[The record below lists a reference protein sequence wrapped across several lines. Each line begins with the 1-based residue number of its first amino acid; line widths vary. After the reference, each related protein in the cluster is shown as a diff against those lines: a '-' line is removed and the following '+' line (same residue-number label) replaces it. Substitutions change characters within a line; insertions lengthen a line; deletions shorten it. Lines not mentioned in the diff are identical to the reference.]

1 MMPEQQKT
9 KPARLPMSLEKKLPL
24 MMSAV
29 LLIILAVGVTLAYRE
44 VSSAA
49 ENLAQQRMKQVATQL
64 SDLIAAGPA
73 RITRILGPV
82 ATSPAVIAAL
92 REQTPSRATLTE
104 ANAVLSKIET
114 PGDSGVGT
122 AVIDNSGRVVISTRT
137 PDMGPKWIEGV
148 VEDLSTPAA
157 KSITTSQ
164 FYLSNGRTYYSTIL
178 PIFADGVRLGTVTQ
192 HRRLNA
198 SAQTEKDIAG
208 LTGQDV
214 GILLHNSDGSQW
226 VTLGGK
232 SVPPPAQEET
242 IRGMRTYV
250 HEAARFKDRVLLA
263 EAPVK
268 GMPWVVA
275 LELPLSTIV
284 AGPRE
289 MLKQFL
295 VFSFALL
302 LVGALA
308 MWVIGRRMTAPLATL
323 TRAAEAIAAGDYSQR
338 VDSEGD
344 REIAQLA
351 ETFNRMARG
360 TARAHRDLEDRFREA
375 RSLAE
380 ELEHANSRLRATSQA
395 AEEAQVAAETANA
408 AKSSFLA
415 AMSHELRT
423 PLNAIA
429 GYVQLIQM
437 GLRGP
442 VTPEQQADLHRIKRS
457 HAYLLGLIEDVLNF
471 AKLDAHQ
478 MEFHARHVTVEEI
491 MRDAETLLAPQMK
504 ASGIK
509 YSYEECDSG
518 LAVCADPDKTQ
529 QILVNLLTNA
539 VKFTRPPGSVA
550 VSCDFDDENVQIRVS
565 DTGIGIKEDDIDRV
579 FEPFVQLGRGLS
591 QPGEGVGLGLTISR
605 DFARRMGGDL
615 TVKSTPGEGSEFTL
629 SLPRSTSPDDEPGVI
644 QSNEAAA
651 SV

>member
-1 MMPEQQKT
+1 
-9 KPARLPMSLEKKLPL
+9 MSLEKKLPL

-29 LLIILAVGVTLAYRE
+29 LLVILAVGVTLAYQE
-44 VSSAA
+44 VSGAA
-49 ENLAQQRMKQVATQL
+49 EDLARQRIRQVASQL
-64 SDLIAAGPA
+64 SDLVAAGQPRTA
-73 RITRILGPV
+73 RILGSV
-82 ATSPAVIAAL
+82 ATDPSVIAVL
-92 REQTPSRATLTE
+92 HEQSPGPETLAQ
-104 ANAVLSKIET
+104 ANAALAKVIT
-114 PGDSGVGT
+114 PGDSGVGN
-122 AVIDNSGRVVISTRT
+122 AVIDSRGRVVISSRT
-137 PDMGPKWIEGV
+137 SDMGPQWSEGV
-148 VEDLSTPAA
+148 VEDLSTPA
-157 KSITTSQ
+157 SQEVITSP

-178 PIFADGVRLGTVTQ
+178 PVTSGGVRIGTVAQ

-198 SAQTEKDIAG
+198 SAQTERDIAG

-214 GILLHNSDGSQW
+214 GILLHNADGSHW

-232 SVPPPAQEET
+232 SVPAPTRAET
-242 IRGMRTYV
+242 VHGMRTYV
-250 HEAARFKDRVLLA
+250 HIAARFKSRVLLA
-263 EAPVK
+263 EEAVK

-275 LELPLSTIV
+275 LEFPLSAIV
-284 AGPRE
+284 AGPRQ
-289 MLKQFL
+289 MLHQFL
-295 VFSFALL
+295 IFSFALL

-308 MWVIGRRMTAPLATL
+308 MWLIGRRMTAPLGTL

-338 VDSEGD
+338 VESQGD
-344 REIAQLA
+344 REVAQLA
-351 ETFNRMARG
+351 ETFNKMARG

-380 ELEHANSRLRATSQA
+380 ELEHANSRLRATSEA
-395 AEEAQVAAETANA
+395 AENAQVAAETANA

-429 GYVQLIQM
+429 GYVQLIEM

-478 MEFHARHVTVEEI
+478 MEFHARHVTVDEI
-491 MRDAETLLAPQMK
+491 MRDTETLLAPQIK
-504 ASGIK
+504 ASDIN
-509 YSYEECDSG
+509 YSYEKCDSG

-539 VKFTRPPGSVA
+539 MKFTKPSGKVSVA
-550 VSCDFDDENVQIRVS
+550 CEFDDASVNIHVS
-565 DTGIGIKEDDIDRV
+565 DTGVGIKQEDAEKV

-615 TVKSTPGEGSEFTL
+615 TVQSTHGEGSEFTL
-629 SLPRSTSPDDEPGVI
+629 RLPRSTSPDDEAGGIRSEETTPT
-644 QSNEAAA
+644 A
-651 SV
+651 

>member
-1 MMPEQQKT
+1 
-9 KPARLPMSLEKKLPL
+9 MSLEKKLPL

-49 ENLAQQRMKQVATQL
+49 ENLAQQRVKQVAAQL
-64 SDLIAAGPA
+64 SDFIAAGPPRIA
-73 RITRILGPV
+73 RVLGPV
-82 ATSPAVIAAL
+82 ATNPAVVTVL
-92 REQTPSRATLTE
+92 RGQTPSRAALAE
-104 ANAVLSKIET
+104 ANAALAKVLT
-114 PGDSGVGT
+114 PGDSGAGT
-122 AVIDNSGRVVISTRT
+122 AVVDTRGRVVISSRT
-137 PDMGPKWIEGV
+137 SDMGPKWIEGV
-148 VEDLSTPAA
+148 TEDLAIPAA
-157 KSITTSQ
+157 KGITTSP

-178 PIFADGVRLGTVTQ
+178 PVLADGVRIGTVAQ

-208 LTGQDV
+208 LTGQEV
-214 GILLHNSDGSQW
+214 GILLHNADGSHW

-232 SVPPPAQEET
+232 LVPAPTRPET
-242 IRGMRTYV
+242 VRGMRTYI

-284 AGPRE
+284 AAPRAL
-289 MLKQFL
+289 LKQFL

-302 LVGALA
+302 LIGALA
-308 MWVIGRRMTAPLATL
+308 MWVIGRRVTAPLATL
-323 TRAAEAIAAGDYSQR
+323 TKAAEAIAAGDYSQR

-395 AEEAQVAAETANA
+395 AGEAQVAAETANA

-478 MEFHARHVTVEEI
+478 MEFHTRHVTVEEI

-504 ASGIK
+504 TSGIK
-509 YSYEECDSG
+509 YAYDECDTG

-539 VKFTRPPGSVA
+539 VKFTKPPGGVTVA
-550 VSCDFDDENVQIRVS
+550 CDFDDENVNIRVS
-565 DTGIGIKEDDIDRV
+565 DTGIGIKEEDVERV
-579 FEPFVQLGRGLS
+579 FEPFVQIGRGLS

-615 TVKSTPGEGSEFTL
+615 TVKSAPGEGSAFTL
-629 SLPRSTSPDDEPGVI
+629 TLPRSTSPGDDEGGI
-644 QSNEAAA
+644 ESKETSAA
-651 SV
+651 V

>member
-1 MMPEQQKT
+1 MTPNQQKA
-9 KPARLPMSLEKKLPL
+9 KPVRLPMSLEKKLPL

-49 ENLAQQRMKQVATQL
+49 EDLAQQRVRQVSTQL
-64 SDLIAAGPA
+64 SDLVAAGQPRNA
-73 RITRILGPV
+73 RILGAV
-82 ATSPAVIAAL
+82 ASDPSVVAVLRGTSPAPKSLV
-92 REQTPSRATLTE
+92 E
-104 ANAVLSKIET
+104 ANAALARTLT
-114 PGDSGVGT
+114 PGDSGLGT
-122 AVIDNSGRVVISTRT
+122 AVIDAKGRIVLSSRT
-137 PDMGPKWIEGV
+137 SDMGPKWVEGV
-148 VEDLSTPAA
+148 VEDLATPLS
-157 KSITTSQ
+157 KGVVTSP
-164 FYLSNGRTYYSTIL
+164 FYLSNGRTYYSTTL
-178 PIFADGVRLGTVTQ
+178 PVLGDGVRLGSVTQ

-198 SAQTEKDIAG
+198 SAQTEKGIAG

-214 GILLHNSDGSQW
+214 GILLHNADGSQW

-232 SVPPPAQEET
+232 PVPAPVREET
-242 IRGMRTYV
+242 IHGMHTYV
-250 HEAARFKDRVLLA
+250 HDAARFKDRVLLA

-275 LELPLSTIV
+275 LELPLSAIV
-284 AGPRE
+284 AGPRQ

-295 VFSFALL
+295 VVSFALL
-302 LVGALA
+302 LIGALA
-308 MWVIGRRMTAPLATL
+308 MWLIGRRLTAPLATL
-323 TRAAEAIAAGDYSQR
+323 TKAAEAIAAGDYSQR
-338 VDSEGD
+338 VESEGV

-380 ELEHANSRLRATSQA
+380 ELEHVNSRLRATSEA
-395 AEEAQVAAETANA
+395 AGNAQVAAETANA

-423 PLNAIA
+423 PLNAIS

-442 VTPEQQADLHRIKRS
+442 VTPEQQADLNRIKRS

-478 MEFHARHVTVEEI
+478 MEFHTRHVTVEEI

-504 ASGIK
+504 ASGIT
-509 YSYEECDSG
+509 YAYEECESG

-539 VKFTRPPGSVA
+539 VKFTKPPGRVT
-550 VSCDFDDENVQIRVS
+550 VSCGFDGENVHIHVS
-565 DTGIGIKEDDIDRV
+565 DTGVGIKSEDVDRV

-615 TVKSTPGEGSEFTL
+615 TVTSAPGQGSEFTL
-629 SLPRSTSPDDEPGVI
+629 RLPRDTAPDDEVGGVH
-644 QSNEAAA
+644 SKEATTP
-651 SV
+651 V

>member
-1 MMPEQQKT
+1 MTPEQQET
-9 KPARLPMSLEKKLPL
+9 NPARLPMSLEKKLPL

-49 ENLAQQRMKQVATQL
+49 ENLAQQRVKQVSTQL
-64 SDLIAAGPA
+64 SDLIAAGPP
-73 RITRILGPV
+73 RISRILGPV
-82 ATSPAVIAAL
+82 ASDPAVIAVL
-92 REQTPSRATLTE
+92 RETAPSRETLAK
-104 ANAVLSKIET
+104 ANAALAKVLL

-122 AVIDNSGRVVISTRT
+122 AVIDTKGRVVLSTRT
-137 PDMGPKWIEGV
+137 SDMGPKWAEGV
-148 VEDLSTPAA
+148 VEDLAIPAS
-157 KSITTSQ
+157 KGITTSPLYQ
-164 FYLSNGRTYYSTIL
+164 SGGRIFYSTIL
-178 PIFADGVRLGTVTQ
+178 PVMSDGVRLGTITQ

-198 SAQTEKDIAG
+198 SAQTERDIAG

-214 GILLHNSDGSQW
+214 GILLHNADGSEW

-232 SVPPPAQEET
+232 PVPAPARAET

-250 HEAARFKDRVLLA
+250 HEAARFKDRVLLD
-263 EAPVK
+263 ESSVK

-295 VFSFALL
+295 MFSLALL
-302 LVGALA
+302 LIGALA
-308 MWVIGRRMTAPLATL
+308 MWFIGRQMTAPLATL
-323 TRAAEAIAAGDYSQR
+323 TKAAEAIAAGDYSQR
-338 VDSEGD
+338 VNSEGD

-351 ETFNRMARG
+351 DTFNRMARG

-380 ELEHANSRLRATSQA
+380 ELEHANSRLRATSRA
-395 AEEAQVAAETANA
+395 AEDAQLAAETANA

-429 GYVQLIQM
+429 GYVQLIEM

-442 VTPEQQADLHRIKRS
+442 VTPEQQADLYRIKRS

-478 MEFHARHVTVEEI
+478 MEFHARHVTVEDI
-491 MRDAETLLAPQMK
+491 MRDAETLLAPQLK
-504 ASGIK
+504 ASGIT
-509 YSYEECDSG
+509 YEYQQCDSG

-539 VKFTRPPGSVA
+539 VKFTKAPGRIT
-550 VSCDFDDENVQIRVS
+550 VSCGFDDESVQIRVI
-565 DTGIGIKEDDIDRV
+565 DTGIGIKDSDVDRV

-615 TVKSTPGEGSEFTL
+615 TVNSTPGEGSEFTL
-629 SLPRSTSPDDEPGVI
+629 TLPRSTAPDDKVAESRSQQATATI
-644 QSNEAAA
+644 
-651 SV
+651 

>member
-1 MMPEQQKT
+1 MSQQPET
-9 KPARLPMSLEKKLPL
+9 PPVSMRMSLEKKLPL

-49 ENLAQQRMKQVATQL
+49 EDLAQQRVKQVAAQL

-73 RITRILGPV
+73 RITKILAPV
-82 ATSPAVIAAL
+82 AANPAVVASL
-92 REQTPSRATLTE
+92 REPIPSRATLAE
-104 ANAVLSKIET
+104 VNAALARVMM

-122 AVIDNSGRVVISTRT
+122 AVIDTRGRVVASSRS
-137 PDMGPKWIEGV
+137 PDMGSKWIEGV
-148 VEDLSTPAA
+148 VEDLSTPAS
-157 KSITTSQ
+157 KGLTTSP
-164 FYLSNGRTYYSTIL
+164 FYLSNGRVYYSTIL
-178 PIFADGVRLGTVTQ
+178 PIVADGVRLGTVTQ

-214 GILLHNSDGSQW
+214 GILLHNADGSQW

-232 SVPPPAQEET
+232 SVPPPSQEAT
-242 IRGMRTYV
+242 VRGMHTFV
-250 HEAARFKDRVLLA
+250 HDAARFQDRILLA

-268 GMPWVVA
+268 GMPWVVT
-275 LELPLSTIV
+275 LEIPLSTIV
-284 AGPRE
+284 AGPRA
-289 MLKQFL
+289 MLRQFL
-295 VFSFALL
+295 VFSLVLL

-308 MWVIGRRMTAPLATL
+308 MWLIGRRLTAPLATL
-323 TRAAEAIAAGDYSQR
+323 TRAAEAIAGGDYSQR

-360 TARAHRDLEDRFREA
+360 TARAHRELEDRFREA

-380 ELEHANSRLRATSQA
+380 ELEHANSRLRATSRA

-457 HAYLLGLIEDVLNF
+457 HTYLLSLIEDVLNF

-478 MEFHARHVTVEEI
+478 MEFHARDVTVEEI
-491 MRDAETLLAPQMK
+491 MRDVETLLAPQLK
-504 ASGIK
+504 ASGID
-509 YSYEECDSG
+509 YQYEECDPG
-518 LAVCADPDKTQ
+518 LAVRADPDKTQ

-539 VKFTRPPGSVA
+539 VKFTKTPGKVT
-550 VSCDFDDENVQIRVS
+550 VSCSFDDESVQIRVS
-565 DTGIGIKEDDIDRV
+565 DTGIGIKEGDIERV

-615 TVKSTPGEGSEFTL
+615 TVKSVPGEGSEFTM
-629 SLPRSTSPDDEPGVI
+629 SLPRGEVSDEDARGAH
-644 QSNEAAA
+644 SKEATATA
-651 SV
+651 

>member
-1 MMPEQQKT
+1 MMPGQQET
-9 KPARLPMSLEKKLPL
+9 KPARQPMSLEKKLPL

-29 LLIILAVGVTLAYRE
+29 LLMILAVGVSLAYRE

-49 ENLAQQRMKQVATQL
+49 EDLAQQRVKQVSTQL

-73 RITRILGPV
+73 RITRVLSPV
-82 ATSPAVIAAL
+82 ASNRAVIASL
-92 REQTPSRATLTE
+92 RERTITSATLGE
-104 ANAVLSKIET
+104 VNAALARVMT

-122 AVIDNSGRVVISTRT
+122 AIIDTKGRVVASSRSS
-137 PDMGPKWIEGV
+137 DMGPKWTEGV

-157 KSITTSQ
+157 SGITTSPL
-164 FYLSNGRTYYSTIL
+164 YLSNGRIYYSTIL
-178 PIFADGVRLGTVTQ
+178 PIIAEGVRIGTVTQ

-214 GILLHNSDGSQW
+214 GILLHNADGSNW

-232 SVPPPAQEET
+232 LVSPPGQSQT
-242 IRGMRTYV
+242 IRGMRTYT
-250 HEAARFKDRVLLA
+250 HRDARFKDRVLLG
-263 EAPVK
+263 EAPVR

-275 LELPLSTIV
+275 LELPLSNIV
-284 AGPRE
+284 AGPRA
-289 MLKQFL
+289 MLNQFL

-308 MWVIGRRMTAPLATL
+308 MWVIGRRLTAPLATL
-323 TRAAEAIAAGDYSQR
+323 TRAAEAIAGGDYSQR
-338 VDSEGD
+338 VDSGGD

-395 AEEAQVAAETANA
+395 AGEAQVAAETANA

-442 VTPEQQADLHRIKRS
+442 VTPEQ
-457 HAYLLGLIEDVLNF
+457 
-471 AKLDAHQ
+471 
-478 MEFHARHVTVEEI
+478 
-491 MRDAETLLAPQMK
+491 
-504 ASGIK
+504 
-509 YSYEECDSG
+509 
-518 LAVCADPDKTQ
+518 
-529 QILVNLLTNA
+529 
-539 VKFTRPPGSVA
+539 
-550 VSCDFDDENVQIRVS
+550 
-565 DTGIGIKEDDIDRV
+565 
-579 FEPFVQLGRGLS
+579 
-591 QPGEGVGLGLTISR
+591 
-605 DFARRMGGDL
+605 
-615 TVKSTPGEGSEFTL
+615 
-629 SLPRSTSPDDEPGVI
+629 
-644 QSNEAAA
+644 
-651 SV
+651 

>member
-1 MMPEQQKT
+1 M
-9 KPARLPMSLEKKLPL
+9 
-24 MMSAV
+24 
-29 LLIILAVGVTLAYRE
+29 
-44 VSSAA
+44 
-49 ENLAQQRMKQVATQL
+49 
-64 SDLIAAGPA
+64 
-73 RITRILGPV
+73 
-82 ATSPAVIAAL
+82 
-92 REQTPSRATLTE
+92 
-104 ANAVLSKIET
+104 
-114 PGDSGVGT
+114 
-122 AVIDNSGRVVISTRT
+122 
-137 PDMGPKWIEGV
+137 
-148 VEDLSTPAA
+148 
-157 KSITTSQ
+157 
-164 FYLSNGRTYYSTIL
+164 
-178 PIFADGVRLGTVTQ
+178 
-192 HRRLNA
+192 
-198 SAQTEKDIAG
+198 EKDIAG

-214 GILLHNSDGSQW
+214 GILLHNVDGSQW

-232 SVPPPAQEET
+232 PVPPPSGGENV
-242 IRGMRTYV
+242 RGMDTYV
-250 HEAARFKDRVLLA
+250 HQEGRFKDRVLLA
-263 EAPVK
+263 EAPVN
-268 GMPWVVA
+268 GIPWVVV
-275 LELPLSTIV
+275 LELPLSSIV
-284 AGPRE
+284 AGPRA
-289 MLKQFL
+289 MLNQFL

-302 LVGALA
+302 VIGALA
-308 MWVIGRRMTAPLATL
+308 MWFIGRRMTAPLATL
-323 TRAAEAIAAGDYSQR
+323 TKAAEAIAAGDYSQR

-360 TARAHRDLEDRFREA
+360 TARAHRELEDRFREA

-395 AEEAQVAAETANA
+395 AGEAQVAAETANA

-478 MEFHARHVTVEEI
+478 MEFHARHVPVEEI
-491 MRDAETLLAPQMK
+491 MRDAETLLSPQIK
-504 ASGIK
+504 ASGIT
-509 YSYEECDSG
+509 YEYEECDSG

-529 QILVNLLTNA
+529 QILVNLLSNGL
-539 VKFTRPPGSVA
+539 KFTKPPGKVT
-550 VSCDFDDENVQIRVS
+550 VSCAFDDDNVQIRVS
-565 DTGIGIKEDDIDRV
+565 DTGVGIKSDDIDRV

-615 TVKSTPGEGSEFTL
+615 TVESVPGEGSTFTL
-629 SLPRSTSPDDEPGVI
+629 KLPRSVNPDGEVGGI
-644 QSNEAAA
+644 QSQQATATL
-651 SV
+651 

>member
-1 MMPEQQKT
+1 MARQQESKA
-9 KPARLPMSLEKKLPL
+9 ARLPMSLEKKLPL

-29 LLIILAVGVTLAYRE
+29 LLMILAVGVTLAYRE

-49 ENLAQQRMKQVATQL
+49 EDLAQQRMKQVATQL
-64 SDLIAAGPA
+64 SDLIAVGLP
-73 RITRILGPV
+73 RVTRVLGPV
-82 ATSPAVIAAL
+82 ATNPAVIAVL
-92 REQTPSRATLTE
+92 RERTPSSRALAE
-104 ANAVLSKIET
+104 ANSALAKVMT
-114 PGDSGVGT
+114 PGDTGVGT
-122 AVIDNSGRVVISTRT
+122 AVIDTKGRVVISSRSS
-137 PDMGPKWIEGV
+137 DMGPKWVEGV
-148 VEDLSTPAA
+148 VEDLSTRPV
-157 KSITTSQ
+157 SGITTSPL
-164 FYLSNGRTYYSTIL
+164 YLSGGRIYYSTIL
-178 PIFADGVRLGTVTQ
+178 PIFADGVRLGTITQ

-214 GILLHNSDGSQW
+214 GILLHNADGSHW

-232 SVPPPAQEET
+232 TVPPPGQAET

-250 HEAARFKDRVLLA
+250 HEAARFRDRVLLA

-284 AGPRE
+284 AGQRG
-289 MLKQFL
+289 MLNQFL

-302 LVGALA
+302 VAGALA
-308 MWVIGRRMTAPLATL
+308 MWLIGRRITAPLATL
-323 TRAAEAIAAGDYSQR
+323 TKAAEAIAAGDYSQR

-351 ETFNRMARG
+351 DTFNRMARG

-380 ELEHANSRLRATSQA
+380 ELEHANSRLRATSHA
-395 AEEAQVAAETANA
+395 AEVAQLAAETANA

-429 GYVQLIQM
+429 GYVQLIEM

-442 VTPEQQADLHRIKRS
+442 VTAEQQADLHRIKRS

-478 MEFHARHVTVEEI
+478 MEFHPRHVTVEEI

-504 ASGIK
+504 ASGIT
-509 YSYEECDSG
+509 YQYEGCESG

-539 VKFTRPPGSVA
+539 VKFTRPPGRVT
-550 VSCDFDDENVQIRVS
+550 VSCEFDEKTVQIRVS
-565 DTGIGIKEDDIDRV
+565 DTGVGIKESDVDRV

-615 TVKSTPGEGSEFTL
+615 TVTSTHGEGSEFTL
-629 SLPRSTSPDDEPGVI
+629 GLPRSVLGDDGVVGSPCK
-644 QSNEAAA
+644 EAGTA
-651 SV
+651 V